1 MIIKS
6 FELKN
11 NLNHNLFLFHGEN
24 EGQKEDL
31 INRIIKPNYKNST
44 YTYTEKEIL
53 NNVEN
58 FYNLIFT
65 NSFFEEKKLI
75 IIKEVSDKIRLEIE
89 NIIEKEITNVFI
101 ILISNVLEK
110 KSKLRNLFEKN
121 KKMISIPFY
130 LENNQTLVS
139 LASNFFKEK
148 KIFISYETINILVS
162 KSKGERKLLI
172 NELRKIEMYS
182 KNKTSISASEI
193 NKLTNTSENY
203 NISELVDN
211 CLAKNSKHIKYLMNE
226 NNFNSED
233 SMVIIRTFLI
243 KAKRLLNL
251 VDIFDKKKNIE
262 QTIASAKPPIF
273 WKDKDVVKKQIKNW
287 SLNQVKRLI
296 LEINEIELLIKTNA
310 HNSIYILSDFILNK
324 SK

>member
-121 KKMISIPFY
+121 KKLISIPFY
-130 LENNQTLVS
+130 LENNQTLVG

-203 NISELVDN
+203 NINELVDN

-233 SMVIIRTFLI
+233 SIVIIRTFLI

-251 VDIFDKKKNIE
+251 VDIFDEKKNIE

>member
-121 KKMISIPFY
+121 KKLISIPFY
-130 LENNQTLVS
+130 LENNQTLVG

-148 KIFISYETINILVS
+148 KILISYETINILVS

-262 QTIASAKPPIF
+262 QTIANAKPPIF

>member
-31 INRIIKPNYKNST
+31 INTIIKPNYKNST

-211 CLAKNSKHIKYLMNE
+211 CLAKNNKHIKYLMNE

-233 SMVIIRTFLI
+233 SMIIIRTFLI
-243 KAKRLLNL
+243 KSKRLLNL
-251 VDIFDKKKNIE
+251 VDIFDEKKNIE
-262 QTIASAKPPIF
+262 QTIATAKPPIF

-287 SLNQVKRLI
+287 SLNQVKKLI

>member
-1 MIIKS
+1 MIIKT
-6 FELKN
+6 FDLKN

-31 INRIIKPNYKNST
+31 INRLIKPNYKNCT

-65 NSFFEEKKLI
+65 NSFFEDKKLI
-75 IIKEVSDKIRLEIE
+75 IIKEVSDKIRSEIE
-89 NIIEKEITNVFI
+89 NILEKEIENVFI
-101 ILISNVLEK
+101 ILISYVLEK

-121 KKMISIPFY
+121 KKLISVPFY
-130 LENNQTLVS
+130 LENNQTLIG

-148 KIFISYETINILVS
+148 KISISYETINILVN
-162 KSKGERKLLI
+162 KSNGERKLLI
-172 NELRKIEMYS
+172 NELRKIEMYL

-203 NISELVDN
+203 DISELVDN

-226 NNFNSED
+226 NNYNSED
-233 SMVIIRTFLI
+233 SMIIVRTFLI

-251 VDIFDKKKNIE
+251 VDIFDEKKNIE

-287 SLNQVKRLI
+287 SLNQVKKLI

>member
-121 KKMISIPFY
+121 KKLISIPFY

-233 SMVIIRTFLI
+233 SIVIIRTFLI

-251 VDIFDKKKNIE
+251 VDIFDEKKNIE